1 MKALL
6 QYRASP
12 GLLRRIAEAVPGW
25 IEVVVVDEDDH
36 SRFDAEIV
44 DTDVLWHVLEPVTA
58 EVFDRAR
65 RLRLV
70 QKIGVGVNTIDL
82 DAAGAH
88 GCAVANMPGTNTQ
101 AVAEMT
107 LALLLAALRRLPAV
121 DRAVRAGDGWTL
133 PAGVVDGFAELAG
146 RSVGLVGF
154 GAVASRLAPV
164 LQALGAEVSYTA
176 TSAKPDV
183 ALRYLT
189 LDDLLSG
196 SDVVS
201 LHLPLSPSTESLID
215 AEAIS
220 RMRPGAVLVNTARG
234 GLVDEVALFEALSD
248 GRLSAAGLD
257 VFRDEPVDPANPL
270 LTLDNV
276 VVAPHVAWLTGG
288 TLDASI
294 VVAVENCRRLR
305 DGEALLHEVVPGG

>member
-82 DAAGAH
+82 DAARAH

-270 LTLDNV
+270 LTLDNL